1 MTKFMRNTLPIDH
14 DVVITVRFL
23 LMSECL
29 FAGCA
34 ILDVPSFRNRIPVIV
49 DEVTTLTGPG
59 ELIDV
64 VVAELGIT
72 INPKRSDLLD
82 AVKGKD
88 LPIRPIEA
96 IKAEVEGICGGK
108 LVKPKLGDR
117 PRAVVKWVDGTM
129 LDTVWQVLEDN
140 PYATKPTVGE

>member
-1 MTKFMRNTLPIDH
+1 M
-14 DVVITVRFL
+14 
-23 LMSECL
+23 
-29 FAGCA
+29 
-34 ILDVPSFRNRIPVIV
+34 IV

-88 LPIRPIEA
+88 LPIRPIGA
-96 IKAEVEGICGGK
+96 IKAEVEGIWGGK

-129 LDTVWQVLEDN
+129 LDTVSQVLEDN

>member
-1 MTKFMRNTLPIDH
+1 MIF
-14 DVVITVRFL
+14 
-23 LMSECL
+23 
-29 FAGCA
+29 
-34 ILDVPSFRNRIPVIV
+34 

-72 INPKRSDLLD
+72 INPKRQDLLD

-88 LPIRPIEA
+88 LPIRPMEA
-96 IKAEVEGICGGK
+96 IKAEVEGICGEK

>member
-1 MTKFMRNTLPIDH
+1 MIF
-14 DVVITVRFL
+14 
-23 LMSECL
+23 
-29 FAGCA
+29 
-34 ILDVPSFRNRIPVIV
+34 

-82 AVKGKD
+82 AVKAKD
-88 LPIRPIEA
+88 LPLRPIEA

-108 LVKPKLGDR
+108 LVKPELGDR

-140 PYATKPTVGE
+140 PYATKPIVGE